1 MDLTTTIEP
10 KSDQLNADDLM
21 AGPRTVTITEVRKGS
36 NEQPVNVVTA
46 EFGPGRPYK
55 PSKSMRRVMVAAWG
69 VDSAAYLGRRMT
81 IYRDPKIRFGPD
93 EVGGIRISHLSH
105 IDKPLTMA
113 LTVSKGKR
121 TPYRVQPLADVP
133 APDPD
138 RIGQDQMRDLIAA
151 FDAVGITE
159 RADRSRYVTDTLGR
173 EVAASDMTR
182 AQADTVIAA
191 LLALVEPDADP
202 AADAAELPIGGE

>member
-1 MDLTTTIEP
+1 MDLTQTIEP

-121 TPYRVQPLADVP
+121 TPYRVQPLADAP

-202 AADAAELPIGGE
+202 AESAAELPIGGE

>member
-121 TPYRVQPLADVP
+121 TPYRVQPLADAP

-173 EVAASDMTR
+173 EVAAADMTR

-191 LLALVEPDADP
+191 LLALVEP